1 MYRHRTRRGQRG
13 QIVPITALAMI
24 ALIGGVA
31 LILEGGNAYAHQ
43 REAQNASDAVA
54 NAGATVLAQQL
65 GGTAKTDADV
75 DGSMTNVSTANYLND
90 YDGYYTNVTGN
101 LLTPAGTTTTT
112 FGAAARVGDGVIPSG
127 AQGVQAVGTPDVHDD
142 VRPGDRPAAVHRH
155 RGRDLGRRRAFGWG
169 LPAGRVPGE
178 HRRLREE
185 RRPRHGRGQLVDQQP
200 GRQRCRYQP

>member
-112 FGAAARVGDGVIPSG
+112 FGAAARVGDGRHP
-127 AQGVQAVGTPDVHDD
+127 
-142 VRPGDRPAAVHRH
+142 VRRAGRPRRSA
-155 RGRDLGRRRAFGWG
+155 RRRSRRRS
-169 LPAGRVPGE
+169 AG
-178 HRRLREE
+178 
-185 RRPRHGRGQLVDQQP
+185 
-200 GRQRCRYQP
+200 